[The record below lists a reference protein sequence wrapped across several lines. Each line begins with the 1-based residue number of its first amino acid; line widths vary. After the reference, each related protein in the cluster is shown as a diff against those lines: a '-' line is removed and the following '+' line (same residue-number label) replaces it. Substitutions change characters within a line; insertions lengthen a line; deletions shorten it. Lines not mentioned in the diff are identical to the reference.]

1 MDIIYTI
8 SDVEDIASQV
18 LTHLK
23 TRTILIYG
31 EMGAGKT
38 TFIKALVK
46 RIGSQDEVSSPTYS
60 IVNEYKCN
68 GEKIFH
74 FDLYRINNIDEAYDF
89 GIEDY
94 IYSDHW
100 KIIEWPELIEQ
111 LVSDYDTVAI
121 KFNNINSRILSVN
134 SI

>member
-1 MDIIYTI
+1 MDIVYTI

-23 TRTILIYG
+23 TKTILIYG

-46 RIGSQDEVSSPTYS
+46 RIGCQDEVSSPTYS

-100 KIIEWPELIEQ
+100 KIIEWPELIEE

-121 KFNNINSRILSVN
+121 KFNNKKSRILSVN
-134 SI
+134 SM